1 VHQVDVAIVGAGP
14 AGLAAALTLRE
25 HGGSVLLVDEQS
37 RPGGQIYRQ
46 PPAGFEVAHWLEGR
60 AYAPGRELLAAA
72 GGLEGVDWRAST
84 TAWGVFGLQAGL
96 DSFARPEAP
105 EEGLVLGL
113 SGPTGIEYVR
123 PTRLLIAPG
132 AYDLPVAFPGWTL
145 PGVMAAGGV
154 QAFVKSQKLLPGRR
168 FVLAGG
174 HPLLLVV
181 ADQLLAAGA
190 DLAAV
195 AFAQP
200 RPGVTEALRTLPRLG
215 RHVVRLADAAGPA
228 ARLRRARV
236 PLLVSHV
243 VAHADGGEQ
252 LERVTLAAVDD
263 EWRPRVGREQ
273 TFDCDTLAVGYGFV
287 PSSELARQAGC
298 AYRFDGPAGGFV
310 VECDAWMRSSL
321 DAVYVAGEVVGIAGA
336 NQAIEEG
343 RLAALGILGDLG
355 RLQGDTLARLRRAA
369 RRRLDALAPFSAIVR
384 ERFAPR
390 YDALA
395 RLADDD
401 TIVCRCEEIT
411 AGELRAALRENPHL
425 GTADAVKLF
434 TRTGMGPCQGRFCM
448 LTVAHMIADAR
459 GAPVGV
465 VGPYASRPP
474 VKPVGI
480 AALADA
486 QPS

>member
-1 VHQVDVAIVGAGP
+1 
-14 AGLAAALTLRE
+14 
-25 HGGSVLLVDEQS
+25 
-37 RPGGQIYRQ
+37 
-46 PPAGFEVAHWLEGR
+46 
-60 AYAPGRELLAAA
+60 
-72 GGLEGVDWRAST
+72 
-84 TAWGVFGLQAGL
+84 
-96 DSFARPEAP
+96 
-105 EEGLVLGL
+105 
-113 SGPTGIEYVR
+113 
-123 PTRLLIAPG
+123 
-132 AYDLPVAFPGWTL
+132 
-145 PGVMAAGGV
+145 MAAGGV

-181 ADQLLAAGA
+181 ADQLLSAGA
-190 DLAAV
+190 DIAAV

-200 RPGVTEALRTLPRLG
+200 RPGVIEALSALPRLG

-236 PLLVSHV
+236 PLLFSHV
-243 VAHADGGEQ
+243 ISRAEGTKQV
-252 LERVTLAAVDD
+252 ERVSLSAVDGN
-263 EWRPRVGREQ
+263 WRPRAAGER
-273 TFDCDTLAVGYGFV
+273 TFECDTLAVGYGFV

-298 AYRFDGPAGGFV
+298 AFRFDGPSGGFV
-310 VECDAWMRSSL
+310 VESDACMRSSL
-321 DAVYVAGEVVGIAGA
+321 ESVFVAGEIVGIAGA

-355 RLQGDTLARLRRAA
+355 RLPTDASSRLPREARH
-369 RRRLDALAPFSAIVR
+369 RLDALVPFSAIVR

-401 TIVCRCEEIT
+401 TIVCRCEEIK
-411 AGELRAALRENPHL
+411 AGELRTALRENPHL

-448 LTVAHMIADAR
+448 LTVAHMIASAR
-459 GAPVGV
+459 STSVDV
-465 VGPYASRPP
+465 VGPYTARPP

-480 AALADA
+480 AALAGL
-486 QPS
+486 QSM

>member
-1 VHQVDVAIVGAGP
+1 VHEVDVAVVGAGP

-25 HGGSVLLVDEQS
+25 HGASVLLVDEQA
-37 RPGGQIYRQ
+37 RLGGQIYRQ
-46 PPAGFEVAHWLEGR
+46 PPAGFEVAHWLEGK

-72 GGLEGVDWRAST
+72 GGLEGVDWRSAT

-96 DSFARPEAP
+96 DSYALAGAP
-105 EEGLVLGL
+105 EQGLVLGL
-113 SGPTGIEYVR
+113 SGPAGVEYIR

-154 QAFVKSQKLLPGRR
+154 QAFVKSQKLLPGNR

-181 ADQLLAAGA
+181 ADQLRAAGA
-190 DLAAV
+190 NVAAV
-195 AFAQP
+195 AFAQS
-200 RPGVTEALRTLPRLG
+200 RPGVGEALRTLPRLG

-228 ARLRRARV
+228 ARLRRAGV
-236 PLLVSHV
+236 PLLFSHV
-243 VAHADGGEQ
+243 ISRAEGTEQ
-252 LERVTLAAVDD
+252 VERVTLAAVDD
-263 EWRPRVGREQ
+263 DWQPRAGREL
-273 TFDCDTLAVGYGFV
+273 TFACDTLAVGYGFV

-310 VECDAWMRSSL
+310 VTCDASMRSSL
-321 DAVYVAGEVVGIAGA
+321 EAVFVAGEIVGIAGA

-343 RLAALGILGDLG
+343 RLAAIGIVGDLG
-355 RLQGDTLARLRRAA
+355 RLPGGAVSRLQHEA
-369 RRRLDALAPFSAIVR
+369 RRRLDALAPFSAVVR

-401 TIVCRCEEIT
+401 TIVCRCEEVT
-411 AGELRAALRENPHL
+411 AGELRTSLGEYPHL

-448 LTVAHMIADAR
+448 LTVAHMVASAR
-459 GAPVGV
+459 EIPVEV
-465 VGPYASRPP
+465 VGPYAARPP

-480 AALADA
+480 AALAA
-486 QPS
+486 PRPS